1 MKKIV
6 FLLYLSLSTVVYSNF
21 SKGMKSYKNS
31 DYESAFLAWFPLAQ
45 AQDGIA
51 QYNIGKLY
59 QLGKG
64 TRKDEKKALKWF
76 KKALKNGI
84 TPAKQEIELLQPTF
98 FTSLEAERLV
108 RLETKKLKVERL
120 KLETDRL
127 VKVKAEKLETERL
140 AKLEAERLEAERLE
154 AERLEAER
162 LEAERLEAERLE
174 AERLE
179 AERLEAEKLAKLEA
193 DRSIKLEVKKLVKLE
208 VKKLRAERLAMKK
221 LEADRLAQLG
231 TKRLNNWKAQN
242 NAKLE
247 KNRQSILE
255 AKTIAKR
262 LSELN
267 WNNK

>member
-154 AERLEAER
+154 AE
-162 LEAERLEAERLE
+162 
-174 AERLE
+174 
-179 AERLEAEKLAKLEA
+179 KLAKLEA

>member
-1 MKKIV
+1 
-6 FLLYLSLSTVVYSNF
+6 
-21 SKGMKSYKNS
+21 MKSYKNS

-154 AERLEAER
+154 AE
-162 LEAERLEAERLE
+162 
-174 AERLE
+174 
-179 AERLEAEKLAKLEA
+179 KLAKLEA
-193 DRSIKLEVKKLVKLE
+193 DRSIKLEVKKLVELE
-208 VKKLRAERLAMKK
+208 VKKLRAE
-221 LEADRLAQLG
+221 RLAQLG

>member
-174 AERLE
+174 AE
-179 AERLEAEKLAKLEA
+179 KLAKLEA

>member
-154 AERLEAER
+154 AE
-162 LEAERLEAERLE
+162 
-174 AERLE
+174 
-179 AERLEAEKLAKLEA
+179 KLAKLEA
-193 DRSIKLEVKKLVKLE
+193 DRSIKLEVKKLVELE
-208 VKKLRAERLAMKK
+208 VKKLRAE
-221 LEADRLAQLG
+221 RLAQLG